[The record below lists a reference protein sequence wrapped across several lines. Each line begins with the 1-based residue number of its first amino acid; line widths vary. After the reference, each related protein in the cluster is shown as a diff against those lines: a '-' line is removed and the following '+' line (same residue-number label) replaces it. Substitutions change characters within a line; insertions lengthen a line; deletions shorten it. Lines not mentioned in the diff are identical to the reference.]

1 MIDLADNLV
10 RQIGLLYRTMMK
22 ALETETAPLGIGSG
36 RISYLFMLYI
46 NEGLTQ
52 QEMANRLQADKGAV
66 ARTLAQ
72 LEDQGYVSRRRDPAD
87 KRITRVYLTD
97 KSKALQ
103 GDLEKAV
110 ERVITRLKENIA
122 VNEQDNINTQ
132 LKQMLEALSAH
143 YSPNQLKQRQ
153 PVKKEA
159 SD

>member
-22 ALETETAPLGIGSG
+22 ALETETAPLGVGSG

-72 LEDQGYVSRRRDPAD
+72 LEEQGYVNRRRDPSD
-87 KRITRVYLTD
+87 KRVTRVYLTD

-103 GDLEKAV
+103 GDLENAV

-122 VNEQDNINTQ
+122 VGEHDAIKDQ
-132 LKQMLEALSAH
+132 LALMLESISTH
-143 YSPNQLKQRQ
+143 YGPTPLKRQ
-153 PVKKEA
+153 HIKQKTGN
-159 SD
+159 

>member
-22 ALETETAPLGIGSG
+22 ALETETAPLGVGSG

-46 NEGLTQ
+46 KEGLTQ

-72 LEDQGYVSRRRDPAD
+72 LEEQGYVDRQPDPAD
-87 KRITRVYLTD
+87 KRVTRVYLTE

-103 GDLEKAV
+103 SDLEKAV

-122 VNEQDNINTQ
+122 VDEEDIIKLQM
-132 LKQMLEALSAH
+132 KQMLDSLSAH
-143 YSPNQLKQRQ
+143 YGSTRLKRQ
-153 PVKKEA
+153 HNKPKLEKH
-159 SD
+159 

>member
-87 KRITRVYLTD
+87 KRVTRVYLTD

-103 GDLEKAV
+103 GDLENAV

-122 VNEQDNINTQ
+122 VDEQDNINAQ
-132 LKQMLEALSAH
+132 LKQMLAALSAH

-153 PVKKEA
+153 PVKQEA

>member
-10 RQIGLLYRTMMK
+10 RQIGLLYRAMMK

-36 RISYLFMLYI
+36 RISYLFILYI

-72 LEDQGYVSRRRDPAD
+72 LEEQGYVSRRADPSD
-87 KRITRVYLTD
+87 KRVTRVYLTA

-103 GDLEKAV
+103 GDLEQAV
-110 ERVITRLKENIA
+110 ERVITRLHEDIDSGDHDIIK
-122 VNEQDNINTQ
+122 VQ
-132 LKQMLEALSAH
+132 LRQMLASLSVH
-143 YSPNQLKQRQ
+143 YPAQRH
-153 PVKKEA
+153 KR
-159 SD
+159 S

>member
-10 RQIGLLYRTMMK
+10 RQIGLLYRAMMK

-72 LEDQGYVSRRRDPAD
+72 LEEQGYVHRRPDPTD
-87 KRITRVYLTD
+87 KRVTRVYLAD

-103 GDLEKAV
+103 SDLEKAV
-110 ERVITRLKENIA
+110 ERVISRLNEDIA
-122 VNEQDNINTQ
+122 EGDDDMIKLQ
-132 LKQMLEALSAH
+132 LTQMLKSLSAH
-143 YSPNQLKQRQ
+143 YAPGRQKKQ
-153 PVKKEA
+153 
-159 SD
+159 

>member
-10 RQIGLLYRTMMK
+10 RQIGLLYRAMMK

-46 NEGLTQ
+46 NEGITQ

-72 LEDQGYVSRRRDPAD
+72 LEGQGYVNRKPDPTD
-87 KRITRVYLTD
+87 KRVTRVYLTG

-103 GDLEKAV
+103 SDLEKAV

-122 VNEQDNINTQ
+122 VDEQDIIKLQ
-132 LKQMLEALSAH
+132 LKQMLDSLSAH
-143 YSPNQLKQRQ
+143 YAAPRLKREQANN
-153 PVKKEA
+153 KT
-159 SD
+159 

>member
-10 RQIGLLYRTMMK
+10 RQIGLLYRAMMK

-52 QEMANRLQADKGAV
+52 QEMADRLQADKGAV

-72 LEDQGYVSRRRDPAD
+72 LEEQGFVSRRSDPAD
-87 KRITRVYLTD
+87 KRVTRVYLTD
-97 KSKALQ
+97 KSRALQ
-103 GDLEKAV
+103 GDLESAV

-122 VNEQDNINTQ
+122 PDEQDIIKLQ
-132 LKQMLEALSAH
+132 LKQMLESLRAH
-143 YSPNQLKQRQ
+143 YGSTRLKRQ
-153 PVKKEA
+153 QANHKAVN
-159 SD
+159 

>member
-10 RQIGLLYRTMMK
+10 RQIGLLYRAMMK

-46 NEGLTQ
+46 KEGLTQ

-72 LEDQGYVSRRRDPAD
+72 LEDQGYVSRRRDPTD
-87 KRITRVYLTD
+87 KRVTRVYLTP

-103 GDLEKAV
+103 GDLEEAV
-110 ERVITRLKENIA
+110 AKVISRLNEDIA
-122 VNEQDNINTQ
+122 TEEEDVVKLQ
-132 LKQMLEALSAH
+132 LKQMLTTLSAH
-143 YSPNQLKQRQ
+143 YTSPRLKRQ
-153 PVKKEA
+153 
-159 SD
+159 

>member
-10 RQIGLLYRTMMK
+10 RQIGLLYRAMMK

-46 NEGLTQ
+46 SEGLTQ

-72 LEDQGYVSRRRDPAD
+72 LEEQGYVSRRPDPSD
-87 KRITRVYLTD
+87 KRVTRVYLTA

-103 GDLEKAV
+103 GDLEQAV
-110 ERVITRLKENIA
+110 ERVITRLHEDIDSHDHDVIK
-122 VNEQDNINTQ
+122 VQ
-132 LKQMLEALSAH
+132 LRQMLASLSTH
-143 YSPNQLKQRQ
+143 YTSAKHKR
-153 PVKKEA
+153 A
-159 SD
+159 

>member
-1 MIDLADNLV
+1 
-10 RQIGLLYRTMMK
+10 MK
-22 ALETETAPLGIGSG
+22 ALEAETAPLGIGSG
-36 RISYLFMLYI
+36 RISYLFILYI

-72 LEDQGYVSRRRDPAD
+72 LEEQGYVSRRRDPTD

-110 ERVITRLKENIA
+110 ERVITRLEENIE
-122 VNEQDNINTQ
+122 VNEQDMINVQ
-132 LKQMLEALSAH
+132 LKQMLASLGTH
-143 YSPNQLKQRQ
+143 YSPIQSPSQLKSRQ
-153 PVKKEA
+153 GGSTALNPFK
-159 SD
+159 

>member
-10 RQIGLLYRTMMK
+10 RQIGLLYRAMMK

-72 LEDQGYVSRRRDPAD
+72 LEEQGYVHRRPDPTD
-87 KRITRVYLTD
+87 KRVTRVYLTD

-103 GDLEKAV
+103 SDLEKAV
-110 ERVITRLKENIA
+110 ERVINRLNENIA
-122 VNEQDNINTQ
+122 AGDDDMIKLQ
-132 LKQMLEALSAH
+132 LTQMLKSLSAH
-143 YSPNQLKQRQ
+143 YAPGRQ
-153 PVKKEA
+153 KKP
-159 SD
+159 

>member
-10 RQIGLLYRTMMK
+10 RQIGLLYRAMMK

-46 NEGLTQ
+46 NEGITQ

-72 LEDQGYVSRRRDPAD
+72 LEDQGYVNRKPDPAD
-87 KRITRVYLTD
+87 KRVTRVYLTD

-103 GDLEKAV
+103 RDLEKAV
-110 ERVITRLKENIA
+110 ERVISRLHEEIA
-122 VNEQDNINTQ
+122 GGEQDIIKAQ
-132 LKQMLEALSAH
+132 LKQMLDSLSVH
-143 YSPNQLKQRQ
+143 YVAPRLRREQANNKS
-153 PVKKEA
+153 
-159 SD
+159 

>member
-46 NEGLTQ
+46 KEGLTQ

-72 LEDQGYVSRRRDPAD
+72 LEDQGYVNRKPDPAD
-87 KRITRVYLTD
+87 KRVTRVYLTD

-103 GDLEKAV
+103 SDLEKAV
-110 ERVITRLKENIA
+110 ERVITRLNENIA
-122 VNEQDNINTQ
+122 PDEEDVVKLQ
-132 LKQMLEALSAH
+132 LKQMLGTLSAH
-143 YSPNQLKQRQ
+143 YTPPRLKNQ
-153 PVKKEA
+153 
-159 SD
+159 

>member
-10 RQIGLLYRTMMK
+10 RQIGLLYRAMMK

-72 LEDQGYVSRRRDPAD
+72 LEEQGYVSRRADPTD
-87 KRITRVYLTD
+87 KRVTRVYLTD

-103 GDLEKAV
+103 SDLEKAV
-110 ERVITRLKENIA
+110 ERVINRLNEDIA
-122 VNEQDNINTQ
+122 AGDDDMIKIQ
-132 LKQMLEALSAH
+132 LTQMLKSLSAH
-143 YSPNQLKQRQ
+143 YAPGRPKKQ
-153 PVKKEA
+153 
-159 SD
+159 

>member
-10 RQIGLLYRTMMK
+10 RQIGLLYRAMMK

-72 LEDQGYVSRRRDPAD
+72 LEEQGYVSRRADPTD
-87 KRITRVYLTD
+87 KRVTRVYLTD

-103 GDLEKAV
+103 SDLEKAV
-110 ERVITRLKENIA
+110 ERVINRLNEDIA
-122 VNEQDNINTQ
+122 AGDDDMIKLQ
-132 LKQMLEALSAH
+132 LAQMLKSLSAH
-143 YSPNQLKQRQ
+143 YSPSRSKKQQ
-153 PVKKEA
+153 TN
-159 SD
+159 SH

>member
-10 RQIGLLYRTMMK
+10 RQIGLLYRSMMK

-46 NEGLTQ
+46 NEGITQ

-72 LEDQGYVSRRRDPAD
+72 LEEQGYVSRRRDPAD
-87 KRITRVYLTD
+87 KRVTRVYLTD

-103 GDLEKAV
+103 GDLENAV

-122 VNEQDNINTQ
+122 VDEHDIIKVQ
-132 LKQMLEALSAH
+132 LKHMLESLSAH
-143 YSPNQLKQRQ
+143 YGPAQLKRQ
-153 PVKKEA
+153 HTK
-159 SD
+159 

>member
-22 ALETETAPLGIGSG
+22 ALEAETAPLGIGSG

-46 NEGLTQ
+46 NEGMTQ
-52 QEMANRLQADKGAV
+52 QEMADRLQADKGAV

-72 LEDQGYVSRRRDPAD
+72 LEDQDYVSRRRDPED
-87 KRITRVYLTD
+87 KRITRVFLTS

-110 ERVITRLKENIA
+110 ERVITRL
-122 VNEQDNINTQ
+122 NEDIEARDQDLIQIQ
-132 LKQMLEALSAH
+132 LRQMLSSLSAH
-143 YSPNQLKQRQ
+143 YISPRTKRQL
-153 PVKKEA
+153 A
-159 SD
+159 SNKTAS

>member
-87 KRITRVYLTD
+87 KRVTRVFLTD

-122 VNEQDNINTQ
+122 VDEHDMIKIQ
-132 LKQMLEALSAH
+132 LKKMLDSLSAH
-143 YSPNQLKQRQ
+143 YGSTRLKRQNNKPQLDKH
-153 PVKKEA
+153 
-159 SD
+159 

>member
-10 RQIGLLYRTMMK
+10 RQIGLLYRAMMK

-36 RISYLFMLYI
+36 RISYLFLLYI
-46 NEGLTQ
+46 NEGVTQ

-87 KRITRVYLTD
+87 KRVTRVYLTD

-110 ERVITRLKENIA
+110 ERVITRLKEDIA
-122 VNEQDNINTQ
+122 VDEHDIIKLQ
-132 LKQMLEALSAH
+132 LKQMLDSLSAH
-143 YSPNQLKQRQ
+143 YTAPRLKREQANN
-153 PVKKEA
+153 KT
-159 SD
+159 

>member
-10 RQIGLLYRTMMK
+10 RQIGLLYRAMMK

-36 RISYLFMLYI
+36 RISYMFMLYI
-46 NEGLTQ
+46 NEGMTQ

-72 LEDQGYVSRRRDPAD
+72 LEEQGYVSRRRDPSD
-87 KRITRVYLTD
+87 KRVTRVYLTD

-110 ERVITRLKENIA
+110 ERVITRLNEDIA
-122 VNEQDNINTQ
+122 VGEEDIIKIQ
-132 LKQMLEALSAH
+132 LTQMLKSLSAH
-143 YSPNQLKQRQ
+143 YASPRLKRQ
-153 PVKKEA
+153 QA
-159 SD
+159 NN

>member
-10 RQIGLLYRTMMK
+10 RQIGLLYRAMMK

-36 RISYLFMLYI
+36 RISYLFILYI

-72 LEDQGYVSRRRDPAD
+72 LEEQGYVSRRADPSD
-87 KRITRVYLTD
+87 KRVMRVYLTA

-103 GDLEKAV
+103 GDLEQAV
-110 ERVITRLKENIA
+110 ERVITRLHEDIDSGDHDIIK
-122 VNEQDNINTQ
+122 VQ
-132 LKQMLEALSAH
+132 LRQMLASLSVH
-143 YSPNQLKQRQ
+143 YPGQRH
-153 PVKKEA
+153 KRA
-159 SD
+159 

>member
-46 NEGLTQ
+46 KEGLTQ

-72 LEDQGYVSRRRDPAD
+72 LEEQGYVSRRRDPSD
-87 KRITRVYLTD
+87 KRVTRVYLTG

-103 GDLEKAV
+103 SDLEKAV
-110 ERVITRLKENIA
+110 ERVISRLNENIA
-122 VNEQDNINTQ
+122 PDEEDVVKLQ
-132 LKQMLEALSAH
+132 LKQMLGTLSAH
-143 YSPNQLKQRQ
+143 YTPPRLKNQ
-153 PVKKEA
+153 
-159 SD
+159 